1 MEINTLKLNKRTLN
15 SGYIFFDNQKTA
27 KQWKNSISQLKI
39 GCSYVVCIKK
49 GMKYYGFK
57 VFYTK
62 NHVIRLGEIMKEVLT
77 IE

>member
-1 MEINTLKLNKRTLN
+1 MEINTLKLNKKTLN

-39 GCSYVVCIKK
+39 GYSDVVCIKK
-49 GMKYYGFK
+49 GVKYYGFK
-57 VFYTK
+57 IFYTK

>member
-1 MEINTLKLNKRTLN
+1 MEVNVLKLNKKTLN
-15 SGYIFFDNQKTA
+15 SGYIFFDNQKRA

-39 GCSYVVCIKK
+39 GCSDIVCIKK
-49 GMKYYGFK
+49 GIKYYGIK
-57 VFYTK
+57 IFYTK